1 MWPLGVVDV
10 VFGMGTPAPDAAR
23 RAKDLGFAHIDVSA
37 EIDDDLAVPIG
48 DRMAFPS
55 PRPDR
60 SCPAPPDGDGVWDKA
75 VAAYRRAPGMRLE
88 PWGGSIVNT
97 VEKVRAMLDAVPGL
111 RLLVDTGHVAGWG
124 EDPAELLEFADHVQL
139 RQARPGVV
147 QAAPDDPRGDVDFA
161 ALFHRLAA
169 LDYRGLLSVEYFDLP
184 DYGWPLA
191 DPVSYAVGLRERV
204 APMLERMAPRCE

>member
-10 VFGMGTPAPDAAR
+10 VFGMGAPLPDVAR
-23 RAKDLGFAHIDVSA
+23 RAQQLGFDHIDVASEA
-37 EIDDDLAVPIG
+37 DDDLALPIG

-60 SCPAPPDGDGVWDKA
+60 SCPAPPEGDGVWDVA
-75 VAAYRRAPGMRLE
+75 VDAYRRAPGMRLE

-124 EDPAELLEFADHVQL
+124 EDPLELLPFADHVQL
-139 RQARPGVV
+139 RQAHLGVV
-147 QAAPDDPRGDVDFA
+147 QAAPDDRRGDVDFD
-161 ALFHRLAA
+161 ALLQRLAA
-169 LDYRGLLSVEYFDLP
+169 LGYRGRLSVEYFDLP
-184 DYGWPLA
+184 QYGWPLD
-191 DPVSYAVGLRERV
+191 DPVGWAVGLRDVV
-204 APMLERMAPRCE
+204 APMLKRMG